1 MLKLV
6 SNHSKTKAMCKNEVK
21 KFTFVIV
28 YVSNQFKTQEIYD
41 KINLENGGMSRF
53 IPNCYKNQRMCDKAI
68 VNYFTPLKFV
78 PDCYKTRNMSDKA
91 VDTYPSA
98 MQFAS
103 DGYKTQEMC
112 NKPFAFLYLILF
124 PVNIKLKKCAI
135 KLLIFAVLYLIQ
147 SCSIKDSRNVR

>member
-6 SNHSKTKAMCKNEVK
+6 SNHSKTKKMCKNEVK

-28 YVSNQFKTQEIYD
+28 YVPNQFKTQV
-41 KINLENGGMSRF
+41 NLENGGMLRF
-53 IPNCYKNQRMCDKAI
+53 IPNCYKNQKMCDKAI
-68 VNYFTPLKFV
+68 VNYFHPLEFV

-124 PVNIKLKKCAI
+124 PVNVKLKKCAI
-135 KLLIFAVLYLIQ
+135 KLLILAVLYLIQ
-147 SCSIKDSRNVR
+147 SCSIKYSRNVR

>member
-6 SNHSKTKAMCKNEVK
+6 SNHSKTKKMCKNEVK

-28 YVSNQFKTQEIYD
+28 YVPNQFKTQV
-41 KINLENGGMSRF
+41 NLENGGMLRF
-53 IPNCYKNQRMCDKAI
+53 IPNCYKNQKMCDKAI
-68 VNYFTPLKFV
+68 VNYFHPLEFA

-124 PVNIKLKKCAI
+124 PVNVKLKKCAI
-135 KLLIFAVLYLIQ
+135 KLLILAVLYLIQ

>member
-6 SNHSKTKAMCKNEVK
+6 SNHSKTKKMCKNEVK

-28 YVSNQFKTQEIYD
+28 YVPNQFKTQV
-41 KINLENGGMSRF
+41 NLENGGMLRF
-53 IPNCYKNQRMCDKAI
+53 IPNCYKNQKMCDKAI
-68 VNYFTPLKFV
+68 VNYFHPLEFV

-124 PVNIKLKKCAI
+124 PVNVKLKKCAI
-135 KLLIFAVLYLIQ
+135 KLLILAVLYLIQ

>member
-6 SNHSKTKAMCKNEVK
+6 SNHSKTKKMCKNEVK

-28 YVSNQFKTQEIYD
+28 YVPNQFKTQV
-41 KINLENGGMSRF
+41 NLENGGMLRF
-53 IPNCYKNQRMCDKAI
+53 IPNCHKNQRMCDKAI

-124 PVNIKLKKCAI
+124 PVNVKLKKCAI
-135 KLLIFAVLYLIQ
+135 KLLILAVLYLIQ

>member
-6 SNHSKTKAMCKNEVK
+6 SNHSKAKKMCKNEVK

-28 YVSNQFKTQEIYD
+28 YVPNQFKTQV
-41 KINLENGGMSRF
+41 NLENGGMLRF
-53 IPNCYKNQRMCDKAI
+53 IPNCYKNQKMCDKAI
-68 VNYFTPLKFV
+68 VNYFHPLEFV

-124 PVNIKLKKCAI
+124 PVNVKLKKCAI
-135 KLLIFAVLYLIQ
+135 KLLILAVLYLIQ